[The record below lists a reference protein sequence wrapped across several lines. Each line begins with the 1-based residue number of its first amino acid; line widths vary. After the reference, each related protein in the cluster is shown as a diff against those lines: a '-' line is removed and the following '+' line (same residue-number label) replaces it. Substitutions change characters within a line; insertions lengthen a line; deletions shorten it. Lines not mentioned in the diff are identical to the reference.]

1 MRVIDVLAVRR
12 AVLRV
17 EPQPLACTPNP
28 SNHVIVASESNASIN
43 QYVKI
48 INGPEVPKP
57 QTGHSHSSGKL
68 QEHQN
73 VYSHI
78 PASAVLIK
86 HGNLAAYERSSTMRS
101 NAVLWT
107 AESQQSEDSLVTY
120 ALDRDEAVALRN
132 LSHECVQQYG
142 SAENQRLH
150 ADAPVIAAELPRALR
165 AAANNARCSDRL
177 HAFVVSNVVINP
189 ELESTPTH
197 WAKAQTDGSSSESVA
212 LVLIASLLGD
222 TIGWQTQQDGRL
234 VTDVLPIKGL
244 EDSLV
249 SSSSLTELGWHTED
263 AFSPYRADYVGLLC
277 LRRPSRVATTV
288 SGVDPSRIPSDI
300 REILHEQRFIIRPD
314 SSHTRQFNVSHY
326 RDSSFGQLQN
336 IYQEPPR
343 VAILSG
349 PADCPVLRIDRDFT
363 EAQPGDV
370 VAEMALEWIIDHLD
384 CRLYDLPLDPGEAV
398 FLNNNN
404 VVHGRRPFQPRFDGT
419 DRWLKRVNIVT
430 DLRRTRNGRL
440 DNVSRV
446 ITHTA
451 N

>member
-1 MRVIDVLAVRR
+1 M
-12 AVLRV
+12 
-17 EPQPLACTPNP
+17 
-28 SNHVIVASESNASIN
+28 H
-43 QYVKI
+43 
-48 INGPEVPKP
+48 
-57 QTGHSHSSGKL
+57 
-68 QEHQN
+68 
-73 VYSHI
+73 SHI

-86 HGNLAAYERSSTMRS
+86 LGNLAVYERSATMRS
-101 NAVLWT
+101 HAVLWT

-132 LSHECVQQYG
+132 LSQECVQQYG
-142 SAENQRLH
+142 GAENQRLH

-165 AAANNARCSDRL
+165 VAANNARYCDRL
-177 HAFVVSNVVINP
+177 HAFVVRNVVINP
-189 ELESTPTH
+189 ELESTPAH
-197 WAKAQTDGSSSESVA
+197 WATAQSGGSSSESVA
-212 LVLIASLLGD
+212 LLLIAALLGD

-244 EDSLV
+244 ENSLV

-277 LRRPSRVATTV
+277 LRRPSQVATTI
-288 SGVDPSRIPSDI
+288 SGVDPSRIPGDI
-300 REILHEQRFIIRPD
+300 RDTLREERFIIRPD
-314 SSHTRQFNVSHY
+314 SSHTAQFNVSHH
-326 RDSSFGQLQN
+326 RDSSFGHLRD
-336 IYQEPPR
+336 IYEQPPR

-349 PADCPVLRIDRDFT
+349 SPYCPVLRIDRDFT

-384 CRLYDLPLDPGEAV
+384 SRLYDLPLNPGEAV

-430 DLRRTRNGRL
+430 DLRRTRQGRL
-440 DNVSRV
+440 GDASRV
-446 ITHTA
+446 ITHSA